1 MAVNRDI
8 KYINKDFSQFRNQ
21 LINYSKTYFPTTY
34 TDFTPTSPGMM
45 FMEQAAYVSDVMS
58 FYLDNQIHQ
67 APNQNILPSV

>member
-34 TDFTPTSPGMM
+34 TDFTPTSPVGNKDILTPMR
-45 FMEQAAYVSDVMS
+45 
-58 FYLDNQIHQ
+58 LI
-67 APNQNILPSV
+67 NICKIDCFPQGS